1 MSKIFSKNTLLHI
14 ISILFIAFSLY
25 FLNLVTNI
33 SHYDNNGFKKNWN
46 LYINDQK
53 ISSDYH
59 LEDTF
64 SKKLK
69 KGDII
74 IIEKYAD
81 TKIFRNPLLKTS
93 DIYATIEVFIDD
105 YKVYSYGLEEY
116 KNNKMLVDYGKL
128 IKLPYNINNKKITI
142 KMIVSENNSV
152 SKVGN
157 ILLNEE
163 SQILRNYFNQEM
175 ISLILGCFLFIFGFI
190 LSIINI
196 ISHKNIT
203 KIMVYL
209 SMFSVV
215 SGIWVITKSGLLGLL
230 MDNNSISK
238 IIEYVSLFIAPISV
252 LGIMK
257 EIKTKDNSEPLFNI
271 KTLNIFFIIFTV
283 NVITCL
289 ILHLTNIAHFKELL
303 LPFQG
308 IILIFFI
315 CMIIVFLKN
324 PKKLINNASFLFIC
338 LIIIII
344 GMSLNAL
351 SFNTKIYNISFL
363 YKIIDNISIINLLFL
378 ILAFMKTYYDS
389 AVTRINQ
396 AAIDETITRLAYSDI
411 LTGLHNRAWYEKYIE
426 TLNQNYTMISLDLN
440 NLKTTNDTL
449 GHDQGDTLIKTF
461 GKIIEETFKCGNCIR
476 FGGDEFLIIIETIDK
491 DFIESLIN
499 EMNEK
504 MVSYSKKL
512 NLEINASYGI
522 VYSDEFKNYSPSQLY
537 KKADERMYK
546 MKQNFHKND

>member
-33 SHYDNNGFKKNWN
+33 SHYDNNGFEKNWN

-271 KTLNIFFIIFTV
+271 KTLNIFFIVFIV
-283 NVITCL
+283 NVIVCL
-289 ILHLTNIAHFKELL
+289 ILHLTNIVHFKELL

-308 IILIFFI
+308 IIIIFFI
-315 CMIIVFLKN
+315 DMIILFLKN

-351 SFNTKIYNISFL
+351 SFNTKIYNITFL

-378 ILAFMKTYYDS
+378 ILAFIKTYYGS
-389 AVTRINQ
+389 VVTRINQ

-411 LTGLHNRAWYEKYIE
+411 LTGLYNRAWYEKYIE

-449 GHDQGDTLIKTF
+449 GHDQGDILIKTF
-461 GKIIEETFKCGNCIR
+461 GEIIEETFKCGNCIR

-504 MVSYSKKL
+504 MISYSKKL
-512 NLEINASYGI
+512 NLIINASYGI

-546 MKQNFHKND
+546 MKQNFHKNN